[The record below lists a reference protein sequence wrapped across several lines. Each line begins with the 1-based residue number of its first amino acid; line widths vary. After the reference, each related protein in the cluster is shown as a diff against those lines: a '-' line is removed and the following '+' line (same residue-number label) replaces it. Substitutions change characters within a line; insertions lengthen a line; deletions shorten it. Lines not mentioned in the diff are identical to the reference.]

1 MPVPIAYLA
10 VVLIWS
16 TTPLAIQWSAL
27 GAGFA
32 FAVLARMA
40 IGVVLAALI
49 LALWRIG
56 FPLHAKARRT
66 YLASGLGVFGAMSL
80 TYWGAQYV
88 SSGLISV
95 LFGLTPLVTS
105 LMAALWLDERA
116 LTPQKLAGMG
126 LGFLG
131 LAGIFAAGQGL
142 GGERVWVGM
151 GALLLAVTIY
161 SGSLVWVKRIGDD
174 SPALATTAG
183 GLAVSLPFFALVWA
197 LAEGQV
203 PDGLGLRA
211 EAAILYLGVF
221 GSVLGF
227 ALYYFL
233 IKRLDAGRVA
243 LITLVTPVLALLLG
257 SMLNGE
263 QVPLRVWLGTACIG
277 IGLSIYQWESFAALF
292 RPGRATA
299 G

>member
-1 MPVPIAYLA
+1 
-10 VVLIWS
+10 
-16 TTPLAIQWSAL
+16 
-27 GAGFA
+27 
-32 FAVLARMA
+32 
-40 IGVVLAALI
+40 
-49 LALWRIG
+49 
-56 FPLHAKARRT
+56 
-66 YLASGLGVFGAMSL
+66 MSL
-80 TYWGAQYV
+80 TYWGAQYI

-105 LMAALWLDERA
+105 LMAVLWLDERA
-116 LTPQKLAGMG
+116 LAPQKLAGMG
-126 LGFLG
+126 LGVLG

-142 GGERVWVGM
+142 GGERAWVGM

-161 SGSLVWVKRIGDD
+161 SASLVWVKRIGAD

-183 GLAVSLPFFALVWA
+183 GLGVSLPFFALVWA

-203 PDGLGLRA
+203 PDMGLRA
-211 EAAILYLGVF
+211 EVAILYLGVF

-233 IKRLDAGRVA
+233 IKRLDAGRVS

-257 SMLNGE
+257 SLLNGE

-277 IGLSIYQWESFAALF
+277 IGLSIYQWESLVAIV

-299 G
+299 D